1 MSASSQRLLGDGL
14 FCPPS
19 GLVGVLSVTKE
30 RDSQLILGHQCAP
43 QSSLLFQ
50 VPTRGPHHRSLG
62 HPNLPV
68 ATHAGCNRV
77 GLGWTWVFSTCVCG
91 TSGTR
96 IDLGPAPAPQRVA
109 FSWATAS
116 GLLSALLFT
125 GSERAAPALRGVW
138 GGFNVPGN
146 SHCPRASRHNSL
158 LNYGHKFLQR
168 DGSSGLWGVDASVAE
183 GSSHFF

>member
-1 MSASSQRLLGDGL
+1 MHRNLLFFFKSPL
-14 FCPPS
+14 
-19 GLVGVLSVTKE
+19 GVLITAVWVT
-30 RDSQLILGHQCAP
+30 LTCLWPHMLAAIVWAWVG
-43 QSSLLFQ
+43 
-50 VPTRGPHHRSLG
+50 RGF
-62 HPNLPV
+62 
-68 ATHAGCNRV
+68 
-77 GLGWTWVFSTCVCG
+77 FSTCVCG